1 MMIALFLFTFK
12 HVETAVGKLF
22 LLFAILPIL
31 EITLLI
37 HVGELIGGWNTV
49 AIVIVTAF
57 LGAHLVR
64 QQGLNTLLTA
74 QQKMQQGAMP
84 GQEMAEG
91 LLLVIAGVMLVTPG
105 FITDIFGIILCLPL
119 TRPLIAKALLKGLV
133 VKVVQS
139 GSVNGNFGQSRADF
153 EAKSQQDPQDG
164 EIIEGEYETK
174 DESIKQGLRKPD

>member
-1 MMIALFLFTFK
+1 M
-12 HVETAVGKLF
+12 GKLF

-37 HVGELIGGWNTV
+37 HVGEIIGGWNTV

-64 QQGLNTLLTA
+64 QQGLNTLITA
-74 QQKMQQGAMP
+74 QQKMQSGTLP

-91 LLLVIAGVMLVTPG
+91 FLLVIAGVMLVTPG
-105 FITDIFGIILCLPL
+105 FITDLFGIILCLPL
-119 TRPLIAKALLKGLV
+119 TRPIIANFLMKRLV

-139 GSVNGNFGQSRADF
+139 SSVHGNFSHSQDDF
-153 EAKSQQDPQDG
+153 TSAGKKDG
-164 EIIEGEYETK
+164 DVIEGEFETK
-174 DESIKQGLRKPD
+174 EESIKQGLRKPD

>member
-1 MMIALFLFTFK
+1 M
-12 HVETAVGKLF
+12 GKLF

-37 HVGELIGGWNTV
+37 HVGEIIGGWNTV
-49 AIVIVTAF
+49 AIVIITAF

-64 QQGLNTLLTA
+64 QQGLHTLMTA
-74 QQKMQQGAMP
+74 QQKMQGGTLP

-105 FITDIFGIILCLPL
+105 FITDIFGIVLCLPL
-119 TRPLIAKALLKGLV
+119 TRPLIAKAMLTRLV
-133 VKVVQS
+133 VRVVQN
-139 GSVNGNFGQSRADF
+139 GSAQTNYSHSQTEYTSRSSNGGD
-153 EAKSQQDPQDG
+153 
-164 EIIEGEYETK
+164 IIEGEYETK